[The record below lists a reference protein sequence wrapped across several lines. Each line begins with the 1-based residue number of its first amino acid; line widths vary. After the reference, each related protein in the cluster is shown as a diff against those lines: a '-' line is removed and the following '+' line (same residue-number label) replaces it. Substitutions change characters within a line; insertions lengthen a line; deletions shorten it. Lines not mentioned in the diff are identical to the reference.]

1 MGKRFPRSIHLL
13 NKTQIGTYD
22 EKTWPVQIDRNT
34 GLERD
39 DWNYLYC
46 KKRGIPCKDSHNWSV
61 HDIVKEDQEE

>member
-46 KKRGIPCKDSHNWSV
+46 KKRGIPCKDTYN
-61 HDIVKEDQEE
+61 ENTNEQ

>member
-1 MGKRFPRSIHLL
+1 MEKRFPRSDHLL
-13 NKTQIGTYD
+13 NKNKIKIYD

-46 KKRGIPCKDSHNWSV
+46 KKRGIPCKNSHNWSV
-61 HDIVKEDQEE
+61 YDVVKNQEE